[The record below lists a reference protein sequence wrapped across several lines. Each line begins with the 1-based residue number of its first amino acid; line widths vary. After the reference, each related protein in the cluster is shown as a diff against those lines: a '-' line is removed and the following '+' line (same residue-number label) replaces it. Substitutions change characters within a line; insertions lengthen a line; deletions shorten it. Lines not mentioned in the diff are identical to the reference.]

1 MTEPVRL
8 STKAVYRVHVEGM
21 NPTESKIFAGA
32 IHLAER
38 NGTVFQV
45 EAALENSDIF
55 IFDGTSQRA
64 IEFEK
69 SHRHIAQSTI
79 WIDPPANL
87 QSPRQIR
94 RPFRWSSLLEMMEQ
108 IVGGDRK
115 PGIAVRSQSAANISF
130 DGLCALTD
138 EILRKHIGV
147 AAAFVIEDVR
157 AESRRLAG
165 ATATEPTT
173 VDAFLDILKR
183 QLPSN
188 VDASEM
194 VREISSATGLGMHE

>member
-1 MTEPVRL
+1 
-8 STKAVYRVHVEGM
+8 M

-38 NGTVFQV
+38 HGTVFQV
-45 EAALENSDIF
+45 EATLENSDIF

-64 IEFEK
+64 IEFER
-69 SHRHIAQSTI
+69 SHRHLAQSTI

-87 QSPRQIR
+87 PSPRQIR

-115 PGIAVRSQSAANISF
+115 PGIAVRSQSAVNISF
-130 DGLCALTD
+130 DRLCAITD

-157 AESRRLAG
+157 AERMRLTG
-165 ATATEPTT
+165 ATEPTT
-173 VDAFLDILKR
+173 ADAFLDILKR
-183 QLPSN
+183 QLPTN

-194 VREISSATGLGMHE
+194 IREISAAAGLGVHE